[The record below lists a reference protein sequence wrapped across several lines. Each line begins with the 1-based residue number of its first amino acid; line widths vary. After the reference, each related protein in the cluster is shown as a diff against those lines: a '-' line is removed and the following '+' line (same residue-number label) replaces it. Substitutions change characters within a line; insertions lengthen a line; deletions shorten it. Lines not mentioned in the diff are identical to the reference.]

1 MPLFPYS
8 YEISNGCKPKT
19 TNATMETYVQS
30 MYKGCF
36 RVSGPLARM
45 KCIV

>member
-19 TNATMETYVQS
+19 TNANYGNLWKVCI
-30 MYKGCF
+30 KV
-36 RVSGPLARM
+36 VSGFLDHWQE
-45 KCIV
+45 